1 MKKLLFLI
9 LPVILVF
16 FVVCCNNSGNQSDNK
31 EAADKATKAQVDTS
45 VIKLTE
51 TDTSV
56 NIVTP
61 APPVKKA
68 PVAAFE
74 YYVPK
79 ATTPPA
85 GWPVIFAFDPHAR
98 GSFVIN
104 KYKNLAEEFGFVLVA
119 SNRSRNGQTIA
130 EGLEI
135 YRQMQREIQPRTRIN
150 PKQIVAMGFSGGARV
165 AVSVGLEEQ
174 EVVAVVGA
182 GAGFPELQEKP
193 EASFYY
199 VGMAGY
205 EDFNLNELINND
217 RFLSRNGFR
226 NQLIIF
232 EGDHNWPS
240 IDAMREAF
248 YAISLK
254 EIREGDET
262 FTEKAYNFY
271 KKKISDQTGNSQ
283 CFDAA
288 ETAQRAIAVFEGIRD
303 GADFEKQLK
312 TIRANAAYNEQL
324 GHMVRSLEKEIG
336 MQNNFLKA
344 FTEKDK
350 EWWKKQLG
358 DLKQPSED
366 IYTQRLH
373 KRMLGFNGLLSYM
386 FARQAIEEDD
396 LEQADKTIEIY
407 RAIEPL
413 NPEHSYLSAIVMMKQ
428 NNPQLAIE
436 YLQQAR
442 ILGFSDL
449 ERLSAET
456 VFEPLHKRADYRD
469 LLRP

>member
-1 MKKLLFLI
+1 
-9 LPVILVF
+9 
-16 FVVCCNNSGNQSDNK
+16 
-31 EAADKATKAQVDTS
+31 
-45 VIKLTE
+45 
-51 TDTSV
+51 
-56 NIVTP
+56 
-61 APPVKKA
+61 
-68 PVAAFE
+68 
-74 YYVPK
+74 
-79 ATTPPA
+79 
-85 GWPVIFAFDPHAR
+85 
-98 GSFVIN
+98 
-104 KYKNLAEEFGFVLVA
+104 
-119 SNRSRNGQTIA
+119 
-130 EGLEI
+130 
-135 YRQMQREIQPRTRIN
+135 
-150 PKQIVAMGFSGGARV
+150 
-165 AVSVGLEEQ
+165 
-174 EVVAVVGA
+174 
-182 GAGFPELQEKP
+182 
-193 EASFYY
+193 
-199 VGMAGY
+199 
-205 EDFNLNELINND
+205 
-217 RFLSRNGFR
+217 
-226 NQLIIF
+226 
-232 EGDHNWPS
+232 
-240 IDAMREAF
+240 
-248 YAISLK
+248 
-254 EIREGDET
+254 
-262 FTEKAYNFY
+262 
-271 KKKISDQTGNSQ
+271 
-283 CFDAA
+283 
-288 ETAQRAIAVFEGIRD
+288 
-303 GADFEKQLK
+303 
-312 TIRANAAYNEQL
+312 
-324 GHMVRSLEKEIG
+324 